1 MPITING
8 SGTVTGI
15 SAGGLPD
22 GTVDADTLAANAVT
36 DAKIAANAVTDA
48 KIASN
53 AVTNAKI
60 ADDAVAAAEI
70 ADNAVGLAALA
81 GIARG
86 KIIIG
91 DSNGDPAV
99 VSPGSAD
106 QVLTSDGT
114 DVSWADAGGSGIGA
128 NLIHNPE
135 YRVWQRGTT
144 VTGVGTDGYA
154 ADRWKLWSNG
164 GSHAM
169 TVSRD
174 TEVPAAST
182 AGAVFPFSAKLDVTT
197 SATGNGA
204 TWWCQR
210 IEKGDVY
217 HIFRGGNASQ
227 ATYVTFWAKSNK
239 TGTYC
244 FNLQTSQST
253 QRCFVKE
260 ISMTNSWQK
269 FSIAIPADT
278 AANNWGGNPY
288 DQGVQIGIVLTALD
302 TSAGG
307 NQDYAQATN
316 NTWQNW
322 GLGGNDYALGTSNQ
336 VNFFDSTSN
345 EMYITG
351 WKWEVGTAETAFN
364 SRSYGEEINICQRYF
379 EPIVNKENAEGIAT
393 LAYWGTGAAYG
404 SIRFAVEKRTV
415 PSMWFSQG
423 SHFKV
428 RHAQGDRQC
437 SQMGSGGTTKVS
449 MRPDFNASGG
459 TNGECGW
466 GATTSSSAYW
476 YMRSEM

>member
-22 GTVDADTLAANAVT
+22 GVVDEDTLASNSV
-36 DAKIAANAVTDA
+36 
-48 KIASN
+48 SN
-53 AVTNAKI
+53 AKMK
-60 ADDAVAAAEI
+60 DDAVATAELADNAVDQARI
-70 ADNAVGLAALA
+70 ADNAVGLAELA

-86 KIIIG
+86 KIIVG
-91 DSNGDPAV
+91 NASGDPSV
-99 VSPGSAD
+99 LSPGSAD

-114 DVSWADAGGSGIGA
+114 DVSWADAGSGGIGA
-128 NLIHNPE
+128 NVIHNPE

-144 VTGVGTDGYA
+144 VTGVGTDSYA
-154 ADRWKLWSNG
+154 PDRWKLWSNG

-169 TVSRD
+169 TVSRS
-174 TEVPAAST
+174 TETPANST
-182 AGAVFPFSAKLDVTT
+182 AGAVFMYSAKLDVTT

-217 HIFRGGNASQ
+217 HIFRGGSASQ

-253 QRCFVKE
+253 QRSFVKE
-260 ISMTNSWQK
+260 ITMTNSWQK

-278 AANNWGGNPY
+278 ASNSWGGNTY

-351 WKWEVGTAETAFN
+351 WKWEVGTAETAFI

-379 EPIVNKENAEGIAT
+379 EPIVNKENCEGICV
-393 LAYWGTGAAYG
+393 LSYWGTGAAYG
-404 SIRFAVEKRTV
+404 SIRFAVEKRTT

-428 RHAQGDRQC
+428 RHAQADRQC
-437 SQMGSGGTTKVS
+437 SQMGSAGTTKLS

-466 GATTSSSAYW
+466 GATTTSDAYW